1 MKKKPVII
9 TFGLLAVIGV
19 ACWRLTAPFRI
30 IRQLDARYQQVQ
42 RGMTTNEVQ
51 AMMSH
56 PGRWTMNGVYRGWG
70 DLPVVETNTPH
81 IGSSVAYSVP
91 TFFLGVT
98 FEITFDE
105 SGKAVGKHRY
115 D

>member
-1 MKKKPVII
+1 MKRKLII
-9 TFGLLAVIGV
+9 ISCVVVAVAGIGY
-19 ACWRLTAPFRI
+19 WRLTAPFRV

-51 AMMSH
+51 AIMSH
-56 PGRWTMNGVYRGWG
+56 AGRWHTNATYRGW
-70 DLPVVETNTPH
+70 DDTPVAASDAPR
-81 IGSSVAYSVP
+81 IASAVAYSVP

-98 FEITFDE
+98 FEFTFDE
-105 SGKAVGKHRY
+105 SGKVVGKHRY